1 MTRASYL
8 LTATGAALLLI
19 TLAMVHVAPRL
30 VWNASASVPV
40 GLYEISP
47 ATPLEVT
54 DLVAV
59 AAPEPLAAF
68 LADRGY
74 MPRGVPLLK
83 RVAALPGQTVC
94 RSGGDITVDG
104 ITAGNALD
112 RDRVGRTLPIWQGC
126 HRLGASEL
134 FLMNIGVRD
143 SLDGRYFGALALT
156 TVIGRATPLYT
167 DEDGDGRFVW
177 RTPTWVDSAAIT
189 RSTASPRRLP

>member
-1 MTRASYL
+1 MTRTGYL

-30 VWNASASVPV
+30 VWSASASVPV
-40 GLYEISP
+40 GLYEIGS

-59 AAPEPLAAF
+59 NAPDPLAAF

-74 MPRGVPLLK
+74 LPRGVPLLK
-83 RVAALPGQTVC
+83 RIAALPGQTVC
-94 RSGGDITVDG
+94 RSGAHITVDG
-104 ITAGNALD
+104 NTVGDALD
-112 RDRVGRTLPIWQGC
+112 RDRLGRTLPIWQGC

-143 SLDGRYFGALALT
+143 SLDGRYFGPLAVT

-177 RTPTWVDSAAIT
+177 RAPK
-189 RSTASPRRLP
+189 R

>member
-1 MTRASYL
+1 MTRAGYL
-8 LTATGAALLLI
+8 LTTTGAALLLI
-19 TLAMVHVAPRL
+19 TLAVVHTTPRL

-40 GLYEISP
+40 GLYEIGS
-47 ATPLEVT
+47 AKPLEVT

-59 AAPEPLAAF
+59 NAPEPLAAF

-74 MPRGVPLLK
+74 LPRGVPLLK

-94 RSGGDITVDG
+94 RSVDDIIVNG
-104 ITAGNALD
+104 ITIGKALD
-112 RDRVGRTLPIWQGC
+112 RDRAGRTLPIWKGC
-126 HRLGASEL
+126 HRIGASEL

-143 SLDGRYFGALALT
+143 SLDGRYFGPLAVT

-177 RTPTWVDSAAIT
+177 RAPT
-189 RSTASPRRLP
+189 R